1 MMIMRA
7 NIINYRKKIMNSRE
21 TLILHTLKFKQLHTS
36 GSNFSGDIVDKLLEA
51 DSKAADEITK
61 TSVRIPL
68 ERLGG
73 DDWLE

>member
-1 MMIMRA
+1 
-7 NIINYRKKIMNSRE
+7 MNSRE

-61 TSVRIPL
+61 TSAPGFLSSWPMRWSSWA
-68 ERLGG
+68 E
-73 DDWLE
+73 